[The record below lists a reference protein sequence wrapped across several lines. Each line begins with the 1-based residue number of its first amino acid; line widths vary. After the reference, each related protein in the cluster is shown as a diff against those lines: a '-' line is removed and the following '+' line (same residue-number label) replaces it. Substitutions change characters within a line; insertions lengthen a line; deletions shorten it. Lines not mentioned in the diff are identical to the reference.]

1 MADNAMFKSALYGFN
16 KEDVLEYIENL
27 ENENKKSDTQLLDAL
42 KKIEEL
48 EQKLLSQN
56 QTAQELYLENKQ
68 YQNKLTNFNKDQSV
82 SSILNKDAIEMEA
95 IKAENEELK
104 STLNKLKCECK
115 RFKNIEDKFQS
126 VVLDAYVYS
135 GSILDDAA
143 QRAEQIAKGSKD
155 AIKQV
160 AGDMGDLSSY
170 VNNISKEF
178 SQIVSGLTDDIKGV
192 TENLVSVT
200 KNFQQENNEEN
211 EEISSIEHYI
221 DSSIEQIVNSNLS
234 YSDTDIAENI
244 SDFDDYIK
252 VFETLI
258 SGESESEELKEEV
271 NGLAQNQ
278 TKVTNELI
286 SQYVFEEDLHE
297 TSQDVNSN
305 SDSDSVEANFISSQP
320 IGSAVEEDAVEPL
333 NPVVR
338 LDENFRMQDGAE
350 KFSQNANS
358 KLDHLEGEELSE
370 DFVPLHGGMDYS
382 SFLQTGGEVKYNAD
396 ENQINLQEES
406 IYQNPKKNEEN
417 SDAEISSAENV
428 QKIDMQKI
436 ESKGVEIELDE
447 PVMLDLDGGY
457 SEETEKSRFD
467 KIKLKIKKDK

>member
-27 ENENKKSDTQLLDAL
+27 ENENQKNDTQLLDAL

-56 QTAQELYLENKQ
+56 QTTQELYLENKQ

-192 TENLVSVT
+192 TENLMSVT
-200 KNFQQENNEEN
+200 KNFQQENNEDN
-211 EEISSIEHYI
+211 EEISSIENYI

-258 SGESESEELKEEV
+258 SGESESEELIEESDV
-271 NGLAQNQ
+271 FVQNQ

-286 SQYVFEEDLHE
+286 SQYASEENLDE
-297 TSQDVNSN
+297 TPQDVN
-305 SDSDSVEANFISSQP
+305 SDSVEANFISSQP
-320 IGSAVEEDAVEPL
+320 IGSAVEEDVVAPL

-338 LDENFRMQDGAE
+338 LDENFKMQDGAE
-350 KFSQNANS
+350 NFSQNANS
-358 KLDHLEGEELSE
+358 KLDHLEGEGLTE

-382 SFLQTGGEVKYNAD
+382 SFLQTGGEVKYNTD
-396 ENQINLQEES
+396 ENQINLQEPNKSE
-406 IYQNPKKNEEN
+406 KNL
-417 SDAEISSAENV
+417 DAEVSSDENT
-428 QKIDMQKI
+428 QEINMQKI

-457 SEETEKSRFD
+457 SEEPEKSSFG

>member
-27 ENENKKSDTQLLDAL
+27 ENENQKNDTQLLDAL

-56 QTAQELYLENKQ
+56 QTTQELYLENKQ

-192 TENLVSVT
+192 TENLMSVT
-200 KNFQQENNEEN
+200 KNFQQENNEDN
-211 EEISSIEHYI
+211 EEISSIENYI

-258 SGESESEELKEEV
+258 SGESESEELIEESDV
-271 NGLAQNQ
+271 FVQNQ

-286 SQYVFEEDLHE
+286 SQYASEENLDE
-297 TSQDVNSN
+297 TPQDVN
-305 SDSDSVEANFISSQP
+305 SDSVEANFISSQP
-320 IGSAVEEDAVEPL
+320 IGSAVEEDVVAPL

-338 LDENFRMQDGAE
+338 LDENFKMQDGDE
-350 KFSQNANS
+350 NFSQNANS
-358 KLDHLEGEELSE
+358 KLDHLEGEGLTE

-382 SFLQTGGEVKYNAD
+382 SFLQTGGEVKYNTD
-396 ENQINLQEES
+396 ENQINLQEPNKSE
-406 IYQNPKKNEEN
+406 KNL
-417 SDAEISSAENV
+417 DAEVSSDENT
-428 QKIDMQKI
+428 QEINMQKI

-457 SEETEKSRFD
+457 SEEPEKSSFG

>member
-27 ENENKKSDTQLLDAL
+27 ENENQKKDTQLLDAL

-56 QTAQELYLENKQ
+56 QTTQELYLENKQ

-178 SQIVSGLTDDIKGV
+178 SKIVSGLTDDIKGV
-192 TENLVSVT
+192 TENLMSVT
-200 KNFQQENNEEN
+200 KNFQQENNEDN
-211 EEISSIEHYI
+211 EEISSIENYI

-258 SGESESEELKEEV
+258 SGESESEELIEESDV
-271 NGLAQNQ
+271 FVQNQ

-286 SQYVFEEDLHE
+286 SQYASEENLDE
-297 TSQDVNSN
+297 TPQDVN
-305 SDSDSVEANFISSQP
+305 SDSVEANFISSQP
-320 IGSAVEEDAVEPL
+320 IGSAVEEDVVAPL

-338 LDENFRMQDGAE
+338 LDENFKMQDGAE
-350 KFSQNANS
+350 NFSQNANS
-358 KLDHLEGEELSE
+358 KLDHLEGEGLTE

-382 SFLQTGGEVKYNAD
+382 SFLQTGGEVKYNTD
-396 ENQINLQEES
+396 ENQINLQEPNKSE
-406 IYQNPKKNEEN
+406 KNL
-417 SDAEISSAENV
+417 DAEVSSDENT
-428 QKIDMQKI
+428 QEINMQKI

-457 SEETEKSRFD
+457 SEEPEKSSFG